1 MVRKIRTMDDKKAG
15 QYIKSCQ
22 TEFWQ
27 KVFRMEA
34 DYILNHIGDSLDILS
49 VGCGPA
55 HIERILTDHG
65 LNLTGIDISEQAL
78 AAAPD
83 TIRKIIARAE
93 DMSFAKNAF
102 DAAIYV
108 VSLQF
113 IEDYLEAIKKT
124 ALALKPSGKIIV
136 MLLNP
141 ESMFFREKASDSQ
154 SYISGIRHRNP
165 QEIETVISEYFDIE
179 SEYRIGVRGESVFDS
194 QNPGEAVLYIIRG
207 TKKQGN

>member
-1 MVRKIRTMDDKKAG
+1 MDDKKAG

-27 KVFRMEA
+27 KVFRIEA
-34 DYILNHIGDSLDILS
+34 DYILNNIEDSKEILS

-55 HIERILTDHG
+55 HIERILTDQG
-65 LNLTGIDISEQAL
+65 LSVTGVDISEEAL

-83 TIRKIIARAE
+83 GIRKIIARAE
-93 DMSFAKNAF
+93 DISFAKESF

-113 IEDYLEAIKKT
+113 IEDYQEAIKKT
-124 ALALKPSGKIIV
+124 ALVLKPSGRIIA

-141 ESMFFREKASDSQ
+141 ESMFFREKASDPR
-154 SYISGIRHRNP
+154 SYISGIRHINP
-165 QEIETVISEYFDIE
+165 QKIEASISEYFDIE
-179 SEYRIGVRGESVFDS
+179 SEYRIGVRGSSVFDS
-194 QNPGEAVLYIIRG
+194 RNPEEAVLYIIKG
-207 TKKQGN
+207 TKKIGAIK